1 MTIVNSKFGIVN
13 YRNRIVFSNG
23 SMVKI
28 KNIPT
33 EEKNDMQENQ
43 MTGGGNIRNKGLKKL
58 NRFISLKL

>member
-13 YRNRIVFSNG
+13 YRNRIVSNS

-33 EEKNDMQENQ
+33 EEKNDMQENT
-43 MTGGGNIRNKGLKKL
+43 MKGGGMKNKGLKKL